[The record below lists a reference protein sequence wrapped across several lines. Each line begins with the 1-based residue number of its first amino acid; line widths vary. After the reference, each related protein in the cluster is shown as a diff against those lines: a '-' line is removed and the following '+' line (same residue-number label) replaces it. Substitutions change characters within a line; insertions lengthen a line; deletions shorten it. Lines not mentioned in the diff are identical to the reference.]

1 MPFTALAI
9 LISTTYTFTVLF
21 WFNKQALIATTIE
34 PSILLDVEVVAQTG
48 ALNAQDEF
56 YISLLE
62 L

>member
-1 MPFTALAI
+1 MAI